1 MVAGELDEIDL
12 ADALGLIS
20 FGVLLNRIPPASAW
34 VEEMAEARDAE
45 INESFAANFF

>member
-1 MVAGELDEIDL
+1 MMAGELDEIDM
-12 ADALGLIS
+12 ADALGLVS
-20 FGVLLNRIPPASAW
+20 FAVMVGRIPPASAW